1 MTERL
6 VVEADLPVVRVDPG
20 AVTDVVRDLRTST
33 GELQRAGDSASSAW
47 AGIGRAFEVP
57 GVTDALASALQSVPR
72 RAAALA
78 DVGES
83 VASALDAFAE
93 AVATLKRSRKRLLED
108 IAELHARV
116 RRLEGDGD
124 GGGDVP
130 PECRELN
137 ADLHDQASAARR
149 GWTAAQATLTAAL
162 QTAAGGSSL
171 LPGVGAAASVPSL
184 LVAPVDFAAVVERFT
199 SASFLPLLAELSRG
213 GARAV
218 SAWRRHHRAEWDRHI
233 AATMSA
239 SDVAR
244 WWGGLDADQRTALV
258 MGASGWIGSLN
269 GVAYSDRGRAN
280 QHRLDVMLPKYRR
293 QYEVMSA
300 RIGVGLPFTAVERAA
315 YALLAERI
323 AALAAI
329 KATLADTRAD
339 RPRTVVSLT
348 LGHPPLAAIAVGDLD
363 AASQVTVNV
372 PGMGNTVAQS
382 TRGWV
387 GGAEN
392 LWIEEQQ
399 AASALH
405 IDDRVAVVAWIGYDT
420 PDMPPSGEVLLSTKA
435 RAGATNLSAFLDGVS
450 GTRGWSGGRHVS
462 VVAHS
467 YGTTTATLAT
477 STTPVSNLTLLA
489 SAGVDR
495 SIADADAVN
504 VPRGH
509 VWASQAS
516 NDYIANVG
524 RGSVENA
531 GVRAGHGQPNVAT
544 GTRSQTL
551 KFWSEHPLNPV
562 DDKWGARTFPSDAET
577 INGAEYLGSD
587 GHSATPATDAV
598 DRHQPVTE
606 HGYLDA
612 GTSSVRNAA
621 YTSLGYSPDG
631 KKIP

>member
-6 VVEADLPVVRVDPG
+6 VVEADLPTVRVDPG
-20 AVTDVVRDLRTST
+20 AVTDVARDLRTST
-33 GELQRAGDSASSAW
+33 GELQRAGNSASSAW

-57 GVTDALASALQSVPR
+57 GVTDALASALRSVPR
-72 RAAALA
+72 RAASLA
-78 DVGES
+78 DVSGS
-83 VASALDAFAE
+83 VASELESFAD
-93 AVATLKRSRKRLLED
+93 AVATVKRSRKRLLED

-116 RRLEGDGD
+116 RRMDGD
-124 GGGDVP
+124 TEVP
-130 PECRELN
+130 AECRELN
-137 ADLHDQASAARR
+137 ADLHERVSAARR
-149 GWTAAQATLTAAL
+149 RWTEVQATLTTAL

-199 SASFLPLLAELSRG
+199 SASFLPLLAELSTG

-218 SAWRRHHRAEWDRHI
+218 SAWRRRHRAEWDRNV
-233 AATMSA
+233 AANTSA
-239 SDVAR
+239 SDIAR
-244 WWGGLDADQRTALV
+244 WWAGLDAGQRTALV
-258 MGASGWIGSLN
+258 MGASGWIGNLN
-269 GVAYSDRGRAN
+269 GVAYADRGRAN
-280 QHRLDVMLPKYRR
+280 QYRLDTWLPKYRE
-293 QYEVMSA
+293 QYEAMTA
-300 RIGVGLPFTAVERAA
+300 RVGVGVPFTSAERAA

-399 AASALH
+399 AASALY

-495 SIADADAVN
+495 SVANADAVN